1 MARYRRDLSGFHNL
15 TGLLASGTIPHV
27 TREPPPATQ
36 FNWHFL
42 RRAYG
47 YIRPYTRLA
56 VLVYATALLIAS
68 LSIAIPQFI
77 RWIVDRGIA
86 EGDLAL
92 LAQAAAALLGL
103 TLLRGVLTF
112 FQGQWTEI
120 ASQGVA
126 YDVRNAIDRRLMA
139 LSFSYH
145 DQAESGQLLSRALQ
159 DVEYIR
165 FLTGRASLRI
175 FEAVV
180 LFVGTAG
187 VLLWMNWRLAL
198 LAMLTL
204 PLITLVGLR
213 FGSRYRP
220 LSLAIQQQLG
230 VLTTQLEQNLRG
242 ARVVKAFAQEPAEIE
257 RFDAENEGWFGLAA
271 RQARLDS
278 LNSPLMDFIANVG
291 LVAVVWYGGALAIR
305 GEVTLGELIA
315 FTTYLGQLAD
325 PVRRLGL
332 IIPAVAMA
340 SSSAERIFAILDT
353 PPAVASPPAAAPV
366 DGVRGEVAFEDVAFA
381 YDGSGRV
388 LEDLNFAARPGQ
400 IIALLGATGSG
411 KSTVINL
418 IPRLYD
424 PVAGRVTL
432 DGRDLR
438 ELPLE
443 ALRSHVGIVL
453 QETSLFARTVRENI
467 AYGRPEAS
475 EEEIV
480 AAAKAAQAHDFIV
493 EQLPDGYDT
502 VIGEQGTTLSGGQ
515 KQRLAIARALLTDP
529 RILILDDATAS
540 VDVET
545 ERRIQQA
552 LDTLMEGRTTF
563 VIAHR
568 LSTVRRADL
577 ILLLDRGRIVAR
589 GTHDE
594 LMTQSALYRE
604 VYERQLA

>member
-1 MARYRRDLSGFHNL
+1 
-15 TGLLASGTIPHV
+15 V
-27 TREPPPATQ
+27 TREPPPATT
-36 FNWHFL
+36 FKWHFL

-47 YIRPYTRLA
+47 YLRPYTRLA
-56 VLVYATALLIAS
+56 LVVYATALLIAG
-68 LSIAIPQFI
+68 LSVAIPQFI

-86 EGDLAL
+86 GGELAL
-92 LAQAAAALLGL
+92 LAQAVAALLAL

-112 FQGQWTEI
+112 FQGQSAEI

-126 YDVRNAIDRRLMA
+126 YDVRNAIERQLMA
-139 LSFSYH
+139 LSFSFH
-145 DQAESGQLLSRALQ
+145 DKAESGQLLSRALQ

-180 LFVGTAG
+180 LFAATAG

-198 LAMLTL
+198 LAMLAL
-204 PLITLVGLR
+204 PLITIVGLR

-230 VLTTQLEQNLRG
+230 ALTTQLEQNLRG

-257 RFDAENEGWFGLAA
+257 RFDAENEAWFGLAA

-278 LNSPLMDFIANVG
+278 LNSPFMDFIANVG

-340 SSSAERIFAILDT
+340 SSSAERIFAILDRK
-353 PPAVASPPAAAPV
+353 PDVASPPVATPL
-366 DGVRGEVAFEDVAFA
+366 DHVRGEVAFENVAFS

-388 LEDLNFAARPGQ
+388 LEDLTFSARPGQ

-424 PVAGRVTL
+424 PVEGRVTL
-432 DGRDLR
+432 DGWDLR

-443 ALRSHVGIVL
+443 ELRRHIGIVL

-467 AYGRPEAS
+467 AYGRPGAGED
-475 EEEIV
+475 EIV
-480 AAAKAAQAHDFIV
+480 AAAQAAQAHDFIV

-589 GTHDE
+589 GTHEE
-594 LMTQSALYRE
+594 LMARSELYRE
-604 VYERQLA
+604 VHERQLA

>member
-1 MARYRRDLSGFHNL
+1 MAR
-15 TGLLASGTIPHV
+15 V
-27 TREPPPATQ
+27 TREPAPATT
-36 FNWHFL
+36 FKWLFL

-47 YIRPYTRLA
+47 YLRPYTRLA
-56 VLVYATALLIAS
+56 LVVYATALLIAG
-68 LSIAIPQFI
+68 LSVAIPQFI

-86 EGDLAL
+86 GGETAL
-92 LAQAAAALLGL
+92 LAQAVAALLGL
-103 TLLRGVLTF
+103 TLLRGVLTY
-112 FQGQWTEI
+112 FQGQSAEL

-126 YDVRNAIDRRLMA
+126 YDIRNAIERQLMA
-139 LSFSYH
+139 LSFSFH

-180 LFVGTAG
+180 LFAATAG

-204 PLITLVGLR
+204 PLITVVGLR

-278 LNSPLMDFIANVG
+278 LNSPFMDFIANVG
-291 LVAVVWYGGALAIR
+291 LVAVVWYGGTLAIR

-340 SSSAERIFAILDT
+340 SSSAERIFTILDT
-353 PPAVASPPAAAPV
+353 PPEVASPPQPRAL
-366 DGVRGEVAFEDVAFA
+366 DGVRGEVAFEDVAFS
-381 YDGSGRV
+381 YDGGGRV
-388 LEDLNFAARPGQ
+388 LEDLTFTARPGQ
-400 IIALLGATGSG
+400 VIALLGATGSG

-424 PVAGRVTL
+424 PVEGRVTV
-432 DGRDLR
+432 DGRDVR

-443 ALRSHVGIVL
+443 RLRRNTGIVL
-453 QETSLFARTVRENI
+453 QETNLFARSVRENI

-475 EEEIV
+475 EAEIV

-493 EQLPDGYDT
+493 EQLPEGYDT
-502 VIGEQGTTLSGGQ
+502 VIGEKGTTLSGGQ

-529 RILILDDATAS
+529 RILILDDATAA

-577 ILLLDRGRIVAR
+577 ILLLDHGRIVAR
-589 GTHDE
+589 GTHEE
-594 LMTQSALYRE
+594 LLAQSDLYRE